1 MKSKLKDTKHPTP
14 KQSLG
19 LSQIPD
25 VWSRPYPERR
35 LSMSKCAVE
44 VIDSIV
50 AGMGWERFVDSFLGK
65 PEGGELILRTIEQV
79 AQYE

>member
-1 MKSKLKDTKHPTP
+1 
-14 KQSLG
+14 
-19 LSQIPD
+19 
-25 VWSRPYPERR
+25 
-35 LSMSKCAVE
+35 MSKSAVE

-50 AGMGWERFVDSFLGK
+50 AGMGWERFVDSFLDK

>member
-1 MKSKLKDTKHPTP
+1 
-14 KQSLG
+14 
-19 LSQIPD
+19 
-25 VWSRPYPERR
+25 
-35 LSMSKCAVE
+35 MSKSAVE

-50 AGMGWERFVDSFLGK
+50 EGMGWERFVESFRND

>member
-1 MKSKLKDTKHPTP
+1 
-14 KQSLG
+14 
-19 LSQIPD
+19 
-25 VWSRPYPERR
+25 
-35 LSMSKCAVE
+35 MSKCAVE